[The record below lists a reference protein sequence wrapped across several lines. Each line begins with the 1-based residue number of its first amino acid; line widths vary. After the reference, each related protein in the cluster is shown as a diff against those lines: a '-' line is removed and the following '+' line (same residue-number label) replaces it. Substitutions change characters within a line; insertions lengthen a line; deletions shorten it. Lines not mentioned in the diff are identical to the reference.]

1 MVLMARVS
9 TRDEILRV
17 AGDQFARVGFKGT
30 SLQDIAVEVGCSKA
44 ALLYHFAGKEQILL
58 ALVATAE
65 HALTGLLADLGDLD
79 PAAAQARAIERFVDL
94 VLEFRREAALV
105 YEVVPQFHSE
115 PAFRGVLEQ
124 ADELCTAITAR
135 SDDPAEI
142 IAAQTVLHG
151 IVNVA
156 IDEKWDA
163 AQLRPALLRVA
174 RRALITPHHDKD

>member
-1 MVLMARVS
+1 MVRVN

-17 AGDQFARVGFKGT
+17 AGEQFARVGFKGT
-30 SLQDIAVEVGCSKA
+30 SLSDIAVEVGCSKA
-44 ALLYHFAGKEQILL
+44 ALLYHFAAKEQILL

-65 HALTGLLADLGDLD
+65 RALADLVADLD
-79 PAAAQARAIERFVDL
+79 ALDGPDAQSVAIERFVDL
-94 VLEFRREAALV
+94 VLHYRREAALV

-115 PAFRGVLEQ
+115 PAFGEVLRQ
-124 ADELCTAITAR
+124 ADKLCDAITAR
-135 SDDPAEI
+135 SGDPADA

-156 IDEKWDA
+156 IDDTWDA

>member
-1 MVLMARVS
+1 MVRVS

-58 ALVATAE
+58 ALVSTAE
-65 HALTGLLADLGDLD
+65 TALADLLADLDD
-79 PAAAQARAIERFVDL
+79 RDDETAQALAIERFVDL
-94 VLEFRREAALV
+94 VLHYRREAALV

-115 PAFRGVLEQ
+115 PAFYGVLQ
-124 ADELCTAITAR
+124 HADKLCAAVTAR
-135 SDDPAEI
+135 SGDPAEI
-142 IAAQTVLHG
+142 IAAQTVMHG

-156 IDEKWDA
+156 IDDKWDA
-163 AQLRPALLRVA
+163 AELRPALLRVA
-174 RRALITPHHDKD
+174 RRALITTPHHDKD

>member
-1 MVLMARVS
+1 MMVMVRVS

-17 AGDQFARVGFKGT
+17 AGEQFARVGFKGT

-65 HALTGLLADLGDLD
+65 AALTGLLADLDDLD
-79 PAAAQARAIERFVDL
+79 PAAAQALAIERFVDL

-115 PAFRGVLEQ
+115 PAFSGVITQ
-124 ADELCTAITAR
+124 ADKLCAAITAR
-135 SDDPAEI
+135 SADPAEI

-156 IDEKWDA
+156 IDDKWDA
-163 AQLRPALLRVA
+163 APLRPALLRVA

>member
-1 MVLMARVS
+1 MVRVS

-17 AGDQFARVGFKGT
+17 AGEQFARVGFKGT

-65 HALTGLLADLGDLD
+65 AALTGLLADLDGLD
-79 PAAAQARAIERFVDL
+79 APAAQALAIERFVDL

-115 PAFRGVLEQ
+115 PAFGTVLAE
-124 ADELCTAITAR
+124 ADKLCVLITAG
-135 SDDPAEI
+135 SEDPAAI

-156 IDEKWDA
+156 IDDKWDA
-163 AQLRPALLRVA
+163 AELRPALLRVA
-174 RRALITPHHDKD
+174 RRALITTPHHDKD